1 MRATELIRSILD
13 FIDQETVE
21 PTIQITKVNM
31 PDDEMGS
38 EEQRRMN
45 QIKDLM
51 PNPSDIPPVLSNSP
65 DEKIA
70 DIEAVTTDAGGGMN
84 EPKHP
89 ADIRGEHGSMFR
101 DYLSKVQGI
110 DNGNN

>member
-1 MRATELIRSILD
+1 MRAVDLIRSLLD

-21 PTIQITKVNM
+21 PTIHITKVDM

-45 QIKDLM
+45 QIKDLA
-51 PNPSDIPPVLSNSP
+51 PSSCGTQYANSP

-70 DIEAVTTDAGGGMN
+70 DIDAATHDAGGGMN

-89 ADIRGEHGSMFR
+89 ADIRGEHGSLFR